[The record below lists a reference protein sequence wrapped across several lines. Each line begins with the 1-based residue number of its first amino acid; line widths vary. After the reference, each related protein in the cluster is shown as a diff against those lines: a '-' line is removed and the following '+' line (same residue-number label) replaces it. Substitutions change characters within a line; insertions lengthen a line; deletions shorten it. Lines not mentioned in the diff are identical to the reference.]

1 MYLPREFFQPEE
13 IPKIMHAAELK
24 FAQIF
29 EDLEYK
35 KKSGKVVQK
44 SLRKYFYGY
53 HPLTTISYHI

>member
-35 KKSGKVVQK
+35 KKRESCSEK
-44 SLRKYFYGY
+44 SEKIFLWLSSSDNY
-53 HPLTTISYHI
+53 

>member
-35 KKSGKVVQK
+35 KKGESCSEK
-44 SLRKYFYGY
+44 SEKIFLWLSSSDNY
-53 HPLTTISYHI
+53 

>member
-1 MYLPREFFQPEE
+1 
-13 IPKIMHAAELK
+13 MHAAELK

-35 KKSGKVVQK
+35 KKGKVVQK